1 MDLPGIDN
9 IVRMIFRDGTVRRSV
24 IGLTVLSLAAAMAC
38 SSAAVQTHFSADADL
53 EYYEQVGVVPF
64 RSLAAD
70 RLAGEKVTVE
80 FVTALFASDLFDVI
94 DYGIFVHGVAKVT
107 GSRSPTD
114 GVTAKQLRDIA
125 KETGVQGVFEGTVSH
140 YETFASGNNRFPVI
154 SLEVR
159 LLDAATGR
167 VVWSATVT
175 ERGGPKTPLIGIGE
189 VRTLG
194 ELSQKVCRRLV
205 EELE

>member
-1 MDLPGIDN
+1 MDFPGIDS
-9 IVRMIFRDGTVRRSV
+9 IVRMICGDGAGRRSV

-38 SSAAVQTHFSADADL
+38 SSATVQSHLSTDADL
-53 EYYEQVGVVPF
+53 GYYEQVGVVPF

-94 DYGIFVHGVAKVT
+94 DYGIFVHAVAIVT

-114 GVTAKQLRDIA
+114 GVTAEQLRDIA

-140 YETFASGNNRFPVI
+140 YEMFASGNNRFPVI

-167 VVWSATVT
+167 VVWSASVT

-194 ELSQKVCRRLV
+194 ELSQKVSRRLI
-205 EELE
+205 EELK